1 MYYQPQ
7 AFILSE
13 EAALLTENLRCL
25 NGVDFKWVIIIYEL
39 PATCAKYLVYV

>member
-13 EAALLTENLRCL
+13 EAGLLAENLRCL
-25 NGVDFKWVIIIYEL
+25 NGVDFKLVTVIYEL
-39 PATCAKYLVYV
+39 PTTCAKYLVYV